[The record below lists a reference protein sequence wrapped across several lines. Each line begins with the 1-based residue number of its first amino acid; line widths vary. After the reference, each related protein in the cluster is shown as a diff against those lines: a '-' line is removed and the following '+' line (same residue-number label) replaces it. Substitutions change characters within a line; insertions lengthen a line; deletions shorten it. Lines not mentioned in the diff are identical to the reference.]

1 MEKDNTIH
9 EGSPAAG
16 LEQAQALPVPKY
28 VNPAG
33 DEYPVIAYNNYM
45 FPDKLATTED
55 EIDEVVQSI
64 KSCGFNANIWIC
76 EGLDGKWRDQIATY
90 YKVAAANGLRTIYNL
105 ILQVPKVVRND
116 TAFAQQ
122 NSGHREFLHAVQH
135 AFLDVHAEH

>member
-9 EGSPAAG
+9 EGVEAAG
-16 LEQAQALPVPKY
+16 PERAQSLLVPKY

-33 DEYPVIAYNNYM
+33 NEYPVIAYNNYM

-76 EGLDGKWRDQIATY
+76 EGLDGEGRNLITAY

-105 ILQVPKVVRND
+105 ILQVPKVERKD

-122 NSGHREFLHAVQH
+122 NSGHREFLHAVQY
-135 AFLDVHAEH
+135 AVLDVHAEH